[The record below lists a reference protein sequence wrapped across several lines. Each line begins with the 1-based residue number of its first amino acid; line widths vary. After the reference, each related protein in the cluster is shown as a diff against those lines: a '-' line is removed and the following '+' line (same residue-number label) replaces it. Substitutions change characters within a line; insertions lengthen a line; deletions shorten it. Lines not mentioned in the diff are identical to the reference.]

1 MQTRNTM
8 PERRKLLGAM
18 PALLAACLL
27 AACTS
32 EQAPEPTSNADCA
45 TVNVTTARIYEIVQQ
60 NCTNRSCHPG
70 GSSPLISDFSTPAK
84 LKNYISA
91 NGAAWAFRVTGTNA
105 DMPQSQGYP
114 ALPRAVRDS
123 IACWVSKGMPD

>member
-1 MQTRNTM
+1 MA
-8 PERRKLLGAM
+8 G
-18 PALLAACLL
+18 CLL

-32 EQAPEPTSNADCA
+32 EQAPEPTANTDCA
-45 TVNVTTARIYEIVQQ
+45 TINVTTSRIYEIVQQ

-70 GSSPLISDFSTPAK
+70 TGSPLIADFSTAAK

-91 NGAAWAFRVTGTNA
+91 NGASWNFRVTGSGA

-114 ALPRAVRDS
+114 ALSGAVRDS